1 MDTHPSLNQPSTNP
15 SNTSLSINEV
25 FREAWQAVHG
35 FKGTFWL
42 AILIFAIIT
51 IIFGVIETLFSQ
63 DNTITTNTLHTT
75 PVNLLIVS
83 VLISIASNIINYLL
97 SNGLFYISLRRTA
110 NLPIMARMIFIT
122 FQSPYILK
130 ILAVMLIKYLIV
142 FAYTIILI
150 LCTTMIP
157 DTGHWHIALISCYI
171 VFSAL
176 LFYIF
181 VRLILTEL
189 IILDRKQSALSA
201 ISLSFRSTR
210 GFFWSIFFI
219 VILQILVLIISI
231 IPLGIGLI
239 WSLPLIYLIFP
250 VIYKRLIG
258 ISMAE

>member
-1 MDTHPSLNQPSTNP
+1 MDTQSSINPPSTKP

-25 FREAWQAVHG
+25 FSEAWQAVQG

-42 AILIFAIIT
+42 ATL
-51 IIFGVIETLFSQ
+51 IFGVITVFIGIIESFFNQ
-63 DNTITTNTLHTT
+63 DSTITIDTLHNT
-75 PVNLLIVS
+75 PVNILIISALV
-83 VLISIASNIINYLL
+83 SIASTIINYLL

-110 NLPIMARMIFIT
+110 NLPMTAKMIFIT

-130 ILAVMLIKYLIV
+130 ILAVMLIKYCIAFV
-142 FAYTIILI
+142 YTIIL
-150 LCTTMIP
+150 LFCTYMIP
-157 DTGHWHIALISCYI
+157 DTGHWHLALISCYI
-171 VFSAL
+171 IFSVL

-189 IILDRKQSALSA
+189 IILDKKQSALSA
-201 ISLSFRSTR
+201 ISLSFESTH
-210 GFFWSIFFI
+210 GFVLRIFII
-219 VILQILVLIISI
+219 VILQLPILILSI

-258 ISMAE
+258 ISMTE